1 MPNILLRLDDEQ
13 HKDLKKLKPNGKSW
27 GEFIHSLATGGNKLS
42 MQEGLS
48 LEEIRQEIK
57 DHLEEHIQTPTVKT
71 YNHTDVVDDVKE
83 HLLAHMQNKHTDHQ
97 VRHDEQDNKINSLAA
112 AIHKITNIMPSLNNN
127 VPNTTMHKIRN
138 KTDILELVESC
149 AFKP

>member
-1 MPNILLRLDDEQ
+1 MAKSINISFTDDEFKQ
-13 HKDLKKLKPNGKSW
+13 VKKLKGSLSW
-27 GEFIHSLATGGNKLS
+27 KEFILSNNKKNKLS
-42 MQEGLS
+42 IQENLS

-57 DHLEEHIQTPTVKT
+57 DHVEEHIQTPTVKT

>member
-1 MPNILLRLDDEQ
+1 MAKSINISFTDDEFKQ
-13 HKDLKKLKPNGKSW
+13 VKKLKGSLSW
-27 GEFIHSLATGGNKLS
+27 KEFILSNNKKHKLS
-42 MQEGLS
+42 IQENLS

-57 DHLEEHIQTPTVKT
+57 DHVEEHIQTPTVKT

-83 HLLAHMQNKHTDHQ
+83 HLLAHMQNNHTDHQ

-112 AIHKITNIMPSLNNN
+112 AVHKITNIMPGLNNN
-127 VPNTTMHKIRN
+127 VPATMIHKIKN
-138 KTDILELVESC
+138 KSDILELVESC